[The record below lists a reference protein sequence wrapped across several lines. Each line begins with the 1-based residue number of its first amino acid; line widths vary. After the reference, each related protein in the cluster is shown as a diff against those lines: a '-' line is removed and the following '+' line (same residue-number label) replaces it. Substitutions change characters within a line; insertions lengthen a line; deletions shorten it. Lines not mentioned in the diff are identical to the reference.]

1 MLNNKGQAFDVFKL
15 LIAAVIAIAILSL
28 LMPIIGTITG
38 IFTKDPTVE
47 ARTLLSDLYNKTLTW
62 KETPGVT
69 FSTSNPTM
77 AVAAL
82 VEGTNLSADQVCL
95 SLGDFSDSEG
105 EWEIS
110 GGDSPELNKIEH
122 KLSTSRLVKIG
133 VECARDIEGMTAS
146 NVLEDEVSS
155 RVDGASLDCDYCPG
169 PTCCAVVLRRT

>member
-1 MLNNKGQAFDVFKL
+1 MINQKGQAFDVFKL

-47 ARTLLSDLYNKTLTW
+47 ARTLLSDLYNKTITW

-82 VEGTNLSADQVCL
+82 IEGTNLSSDQVCL
-95 SLGDFSDSEG
+95 SLGDFSDSTT
-105 EWEIS
+105 EWEIT
-110 GGDSPELNKIEH
+110 GTAGLRKIEH

-133 VECARDIEGMTAS
+133 VECARDGEDPAQIA
-146 NVLEDEVSS
+146 LESELNNKIS
-155 RVDGASLDCDYCPG
+155 GAELECDDSGCPG
-169 PTCCAVVLRRT
+169 PTCCMVVLRRT